1 MHRDS
6 ISKHLD
12 SLSNLSSSL
21 ETSVISSS
29 TGLPGPLDCN
39 ELTKEARKNGST
51 RGFQFFN
58 VTSFTINSENHITLP
73 YQQIW
78 EHTSE

>member
-39 ELTKEARKNGST
+39 KLTKEARKNG
-51 RGFQFFN
+51 RAGL
-58 VTSFTINSENHITLP
+58 H
-73 YQQIW
+73 
-78 EHTSE
+78 